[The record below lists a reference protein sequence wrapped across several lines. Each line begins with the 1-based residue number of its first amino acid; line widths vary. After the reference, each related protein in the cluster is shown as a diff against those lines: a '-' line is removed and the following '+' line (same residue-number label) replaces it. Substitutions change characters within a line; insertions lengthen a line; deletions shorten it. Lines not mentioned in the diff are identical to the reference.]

1 MKSLLAFP
9 LLVAHGDRL
18 SMVIIMYTVYIFIF
32 ISLLKFS
39 QHVHLNPVSLSPL
52 LVSTKT
58 DLSSCIENRFNDQ
71 VSVQRF
77 RGHWKNT
84 NFWGGRG
91 EFLSPIFML
100 NNN

>member
-18 SMVIIMYTVYIFIF
+18 LMVKITYTVHIFIF

-39 QHVHLNPVSLSPL
+39 QHVYLNPVSLSPL

-71 VSVQRF
+71 VSVQRALEKIPF
-77 RGHWKNT
+77 
-84 NFWGGRG
+84 FLGGG